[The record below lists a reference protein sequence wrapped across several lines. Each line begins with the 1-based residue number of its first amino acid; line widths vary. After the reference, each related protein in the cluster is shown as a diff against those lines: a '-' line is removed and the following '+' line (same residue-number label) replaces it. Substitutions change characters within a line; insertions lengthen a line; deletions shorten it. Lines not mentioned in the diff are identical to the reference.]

1 MTQKLLLSFFAKAAS
16 RNQNLALA
24 ELPDYVSCF
33 SCEQR
38 WSRGHKAQGQGHKKN
53 PRPRTA
59 VSRTHALEAEDRI
72 ARSQGPRTQSQVFS
86 KQKQK
91 KRSSKSFS
99 GHLQFI
105 GVARIFDW
113 GGSNYKSHAMT
124 SSKIFK
130 RGTFC
135 RTKIS

>member
-1 MTQKLLLSFFAKAAS
+1 MLKVAFQLLVLTRVSMEHRAPCVHAVILVMTQKLLLSFFAKAAS

-59 VSRTHALEAEDRI
+59 VSRTHALEAKDRI

-91 KRSSKSFS
+91 K
-99 GHLQFI
+99 GLQKVFQAI
-105 GVARIFDW
+105 
-113 GGSNYKSHAMT
+113 SNS
-124 SSKIFK
+124 
-130 RGTFC
+130 
-135 RTKIS
+135 